1 MTTDAQ
7 TFEVYPLHTLWNES
21 EWKALLSPATISEE
35 SGEGSEEQDE
45 GTDKKNLPSFRLT
58 LWGSYQVSTP
68 TTLRR
73 IYVCSFPFYVDKSM
87 SRSSKQEENSDRM
100 KSSFRK
106 EEETTFS
113 SSNGW
118 MYLSVS
124 VEGRIQT
131 LLPDRITGQ
140 WVIDKSSQ
148 ALGTEDPTP
157 VTPLHWAPMDSST
170 YHHLCCP
177 FYPPKTLSMNV
188 YQDALKKVQPG
199 KRTFMEEHAADD
211 DAGKSDTSFKK
222 KQKRK
227 DVHQANVFPWEWW
240 YVWHQL
246 NYKGPSGRP
255 CAIPQ

>member
-1 MTTDAQ
+1 MTTDPQ

-21 EWKALLSPATISEE
+21 EWKALLSPATIPGE
-35 SGEGSEEQDE
+35 SRGESEEQDE
-45 GTDKKNLPSFRLT
+45 GTDEKNLPSFRLT
-58 LWGSYQVSTP
+58 LWGSYEVSTP

-73 IYVCSFPFYVDKSM
+73 IYVCSFPFYVDKNISH
-87 SRSSKQEENSDRM
+87 RSKQEENRDRA
-100 KSSFRK
+100 KSPSRK
-106 EEETTFS
+106 GESSS

-140 WVIDKSSQ
+140 WVIDRSSQ

-157 VTPLHWAPMDSST
+157 VTPLHWAPMDSAT
-170 YHHLCCP
+170 YQHLCCP

-188 YQDALKKVQPG
+188 YKDALEKVQPA
-199 KRTFMEEHAADD
+199 KTTLREDHTTSDYAER
-211 DAGKSDTSFKK
+211 SDTSRKK
-222 KQKRK
+222 RRRK
-227 DVHQANVFPWEWW
+227 DMHQPNVFPWEWW

-246 NYKGPSGRP
+246 NYNGPSGRP